1 MSKKKPVPIFDLNKD
16 TRMEDSSSPENDSD
30 IPLRNAYVV
39 TLTMSDSTTTH
50 TALVIADTMIN
61 AITYFEKFNSPSVYT
76 IVDVELV
83 FVDDN
88 VLDYHHPFPDSD
100 SDP

>member
-1 MSKKKPVPIFDLNKD
+1 
-16 TRMEDSSSPENDSD
+16 MEDSSSPENDTDMPIS
-30 IPLRNAYVV
+30 NAYVI
-39 TLTMSDSTTTH
+39 THTMSNNETTY
-50 TALVIADTMIN
+50 TALVIADTMVN